1 MTENKKHTGFEEG
14 FRESFGDFRQMP
26 DPAVWSRI
34 EAGLRRRRK
43 VILFYRLAAA
53 ASFLLLF
60 SIAGWLVFRSQY
72 PAAMQPPTVVH
83 EADQKIPEKEILKVP
98 DRKLAQTVK
107 DQIAES
113 PDEPAKPFEPETISQ
128 MPAEEIESEK
138 VSPHLHEISP
148 PIDAIT
154 RPEPLAEIISPE
166 EKEELPLL
174 DPTATIETADTT
186 KPVLAE
192 EKLPDLKEIDL
203 VLQTDDFLPEKPVE
217 GKWQLALGYGTIQGQ
232 AVSDQS
238 VAYEATTANFRQDP
252 FSSKL
257 STETSKLT
265 SIEDTRHTQPLTFGI
280 LVNRSLN
287 SSLDIETGLLFTR
300 LKTTSKTSV
309 FNNEFTEYGSE
320 LFYVG
325 IPVSI
330 RLNMI
335 RGRRFG
341 MYISQGA
348 VLEKGIR
355 NRYYVSHY
363 AFEVLQHSED
373 QTYVA
378 EGVQISSLTAL
389 GFEFRLSNLLSIYAQ
404 PGLQVFFLNQTQP
417 YNIRSS
423 SAIWPSFQTGLKF
436 RL

>member
-1 MTENKKHTGFEEG
+1 MTENKKHTGFEER
-14 FRESFGDFRQMP
+14 FKESFGDFRQAP
-26 DPAVWSRI
+26 DPALWLRI
-34 EAGLRRRRK
+34 EAGLDRRRK

-53 ASFLLLF
+53 ASLLLLF
-60 SIAGWLVFRSQY
+60 SIAGWFVFRSQH
-72 PAAMQPPTVVH
+72 PGAMQPPTVVH
-83 EADQKIPEKEILKVP
+83 EAEQKIPEKEILEVP
-98 DRKLAQTVK
+98 DRKLAETLK

-113 PDEPAKPFEPETISQ
+113 PHEPSKPFEPETISQ
-128 MPAEEIESEK
+128 MPAEEKESDV
-138 VSPHLHEISP
+138 VSPHVHEISP

-154 RPEPLAEIISPE
+154 RPDPLAENITPE

-174 DPTATIETADTT
+174 DPTATIETPDAT
-186 KPVLAE
+186 KPVLVE

-232 AVSDQS
+232 AVNDQS

-257 STETSKLT
+257 STETSKHT

-280 LVNRSLN
+280 LVNRNLS

-320 LFYVG
+320 LLYVG

-389 GFEFRLSNLLSIYAQ
+389 GFEFRISNLLSIYAQ